1 MKTMNRMVSA
11 DEIYR
16 ALLNGKNSYL
26 RMSRSES
33 SHFDPSWIK
42 VIEDCLYD
50 LGEIVNNPYQVTKS
64 EGAVV
69 PVELAKKI
77 DGESVQHLA
86 SHSQYVKEIT
96 EQGDV
101 VPSKILSHYN
111 EDNIHIYENRFI
123 ATFIRRLVLFIEKRY
138 EFVIKTIPLYKDDV
152 MIMKNTSVI
161 NGQQVEIETKI
172 KVKRETDDDVGK
184 AARAYADR
192 IIKMRDYVT
201 YYYNSS
207 FMRQMKNERDVKKPI
222 LQTNIIRKN
231 PKYRHCYEAFMFIER
246 FDALGV
252 TYKVAEDYLDFDAKT
267 RAEMNYLFFAT
278 YLSLKD
284 NKAFNKVKTND
295 KIYKPRILTS
305 MDDEE
310 FVYGPYLK
318 GPIEFVR
325 VDEPYRKYLLSKM
338 KKNLPVHPTKQE
350 KEFYKDEYAFNK
362 ELRDDDRE
370 LEKLIARKQREIAKF
385 EKQVAKIVA
394 QREKEE
400 AELEKLR
407 QKEIKDD
414 EDRRIE
420 AKRQEII
427 DAARAR
433 QEELDAEIER
443 EKEELARL
451 QALMMAAKE
460 QEAAMKAEEE
470 PKEEKNEPQEEI
482 PEVLDTPEETEEV
495 PEEEPVVEEESQHEE
510 EPIVEETPV
519 EEPAEEPQPEEQP
532 VEAAPVE
539 EPQEEVVPEQPAEEE
554 QPVEEEKP
562 APKKRGRKKKVV
574 EEVPVE
580 EPQPEQ
586 QFEEPVPEESPVE
599 EEPVNEQPQ
608 EEPNVEDMHEELP
621 VEEPIEEIPAEEPQP
636 VEEEKQEEEPKRK
649 FKVQFR
655 KRDGTLVTIYE
666 KEPGEEQPAPK
677 KVNRKK
683 KAAEEPKEEPVPEEV
698 SEPIQEE
705 PVVEEAPVEEPQPV
719 EEQPV
724 EEPVEQPVVEEP
736 APAEEPVIEAPQEEQ
751 PMVEEPKNSKPRPK
765 KAAKKAKAPKEE
777 PKAEKAPRKPK
788 VKEEEQPAEVI
799 PGRFVVKTYDGYYV
813 KENKFSIYKKDAKI
827 FDDFNVARQIKARF
841 GGKVVKL

>member
-1 MKTMNRMVSA
+1 MATSNDKIFQKYLKKMKTMNQMVSA
-11 DEIYR
+11 NEIYR
-16 ALLNGKNSYL
+16 ALLNGKNTYL
-26 RMSRSES
+26 RLSRSES

-64 EGAVV
+64 ESSVV

-86 SHSQYVKEIT
+86 SHSQYIKEIN
-96 EQGDV
+96 EHGDV

-152 MIMKNTSVI
+152 LIMRNTSVI

-172 KVKRETDDDVGK
+172 KVKKETDDDVGK

-201 YYYNSS
+201 YYYNSP

-267 RAEMNYLFFAT
+267 RAEMNYLLFAS

-284 NKAFNKVKTND
+284 DKAFSKVKTNE
-295 KIYKPRILTS
+295 KTYKPRILTS

-310 FVYGPYLK
+310 FVFGPCLK

-325 VDEPYRKYLLSKM
+325 IDEQYRKYLQSKT
-338 KKNLPVHPTKQE
+338 KNNLPEHPTKQE
-350 KEFYKDEYAFNK
+350 REFYAEDYALNK
-362 ELRDDDRE
+362 EIKNDEKE
-370 LEKLIARKQREIAKF
+370 LDKLIARKEKEIAKF

-407 QKEIKDD
+407 QKAIKAE

-427 DAARAR
+427 AAAKAR
-433 QEELDAEIER
+433 QAELEAEIAR

-451 QALMMAAKE
+451 QALALAA
-460 QEAAMKAEEE
+460 KAEEE
-470 PKEEKNEPQEEI
+470 TQEVEENKPQEEI
-482 PEVLDTPEETEEV
+482 PEVLDIPEETPVEQPQPVEEEQPA
-495 PEEEPVVEEESQHEE
+495 PEEAPVEEETPVAEEQPVVEEAPVEEQHDEPVVEEEIQPEEPNVEDVHEESPEE
-510 EPIVEETPV
+510 EPI
-519 EEPAEEPQPEEQP
+519 EEP
-532 VEAAPVE
+532 
-539 EPQEEVVPEQPAEEE
+539 QPAEEE
-554 QPVEEEKP
+554 QPVEEE
-562 APKKRGRKKKVV
+562 
-574 EEVPVE
+574 
-580 EPQPEQ
+580 
-586 QFEEPVPEESPVE
+586 S
-599 EEPVNEQPQ
+599 
-608 EEPNVEDMHEELP
+608 
-621 VEEPIEEIPAEEPQP
+621 PAEENQP
-636 VEEEKQEEEPKRK
+636 VE
-649 FKVQFR
+649 
-655 KRDGTLVTIYE
+655 
-666 KEPGEEQPAPK
+666 
-677 KVNRKK
+677 
-683 KAAEEPKEEPVPEEV
+683 
-698 SEPIQEE
+698 
-705 PVVEEAPVEEPQPV
+705 

-724 EEPVEQPVVEEP
+724 EEPAQEPEVEEAPVKEEQPKEKFKVRFKRRDGTIVTIYDKESKPETHTEEKVVEEQP
-736 APAEEPVIEAPQEEQ
+736 KVEEPQEEKKPKASRKKKEQ
-751 PMVEEPKNSKPRPK
+751 PSKVIDEEEP
-765 KAAKKAKAPKEE
+765 
-777 PKAEKAPRKPK
+777 
-788 VKEEEQPAEVI
+788 EEELEAI
-799 PGRFVVKTYDGYYV
+799 PGGFIVKTLEGYYV
-813 KENKFSIYKKDAKI
+813 KDNEFSIYKKDAMV
-827 FDDFNVARQIKARF
+827 FDDYNLAKDIKARF
-841 GGKVVKL
+841 GGKVVKLWAKKK

>member
-86 SHSQYVKEIT
+86 SHSQYVKEIN
-96 EQGDV
+96 ENGDV

-152 MIMKNTSVI
+152 LIMRNTSTI
-161 NGQQVEIETKI
+161 NGQEVEIETKI

-207 FMRQMKNERDVKKPI
+207 FMRLMKNERDVKKPI

-284 NKAFNKVKTND
+284 NKTFNKIKTND

-325 VDEPYRKYLLSKM
+325 IDEPYRKYLLSKA
-338 KKNLPVHPTKQE
+338 KKNLPVYPTRQE
-350 KEFYKDEYAFNK
+350 KEFYKDDYAFNK

-385 EKQVAKIVA
+385 EKQVAKIIA

-407 QKEIKDD
+407 QKAIKDE

-427 DAARAR
+427 AAAKAR
-433 QEELDAEIER
+433 QQELEAELER

-451 QALMMAAKE
+451 QALMLAAKE
-460 QEAAMKAEEE
+460 QEAAMEAEE
-470 PKEEKNEPQEEI
+470 PIQEENKSQEEI

-495 PEEEPVVEEESQHEE
+495 PVEEPATEEPTEEPIEEPVEQ
-510 EPIVEETPV
+510 PVEETPV
-519 EEPAEEPQPEEQP
+519 EEPQEEPVHEEQP
-532 VEAAPVE
+532 VEEA
-539 EPQEEVVPEQPAEEE
+539 
-554 QPVEEEKP
+554 PVEEEKP

-574 EEVPVE
+574 EE
-580 EPQPEQ
+580 PQPEQ
-586 QFEEPVPEESPVE
+586 QVEEPVPEESPVE
-599 EEPVNEQPQ
+599 EQPIIDQPQ
-608 EEPNVEDMHEELP
+608 EEPNVEDVHEELP

-636 VEEEKQEEEPKRK
+636 VEEEKQEEEPKKK

-666 KEPGEEQPAPK
+666 KEPGEEEPAPK

-683 KAAEEPKEEPVPEEV
+683 KVAEESKEEPVLEE
-698 SEPIQEE
+698 SSE
-705 PVVEEAPVEEPQPV
+705 PVVEETPVEEPQPV
-719 EEQPV
+719 QPIEEPAPEESPIEEQPV
-724 EEPVEQPVVEEP
+724 IDQ
-736 APAEEPVIEAPQEEQ
+736 PQEEKK
-751 PMVEEPKNSKPRPK
+751 PKTPRK
-765 KAAKKAKAPKEE
+765 KKEE
-777 PKAEKAPRKPK
+777 SQPK
-788 VKEEEQPAEVI
+788 VVEKEQPEILQVI
-799 PGRFVVKTYDGYYV
+799 PGRFVVKTLEGYYV
-813 KENKFSIYKKDAKI
+813 KENKFSIYKKDAMI